1 MVNDELHV
9 VHARAAGLDVHK
21 MEITATVR
29 LSGAGGPPAAETRRF
44 EALPSGL
51 RELAGWLRGLGVSAA
66 AMEGTGVY
74 WEAPHDA
81 LAEAG
86 IEVQLLHAQQVKQLR
101 GRKTDIADSRWLAR
115 VCQFGLGQPSFV
127 PAREFRELRVLCRHR
142 RTLVGERSRVRN
154 RAGKVVDRSG
164 ARVGGVISDIFGM
177 NGRRILDGLVD
188 RLGRDAILETL
199 SSHVR
204 DKVDRLGD
212 ALTAAMSDADR
223 VVLGDLLRQHDAVE
237 RRIGALDREI
247 AKGLAAHANRLRLLQ
262 TIPGIDAV
270 SAAAILAETGPDPAR
285 VFGSADRLAA
295 WAGVCPGNN
304 ESAGKRRGARA
315 RAGSSH
321 LRGLLVACAHGA
333 ARTRTK
339 PVPRLPRGDRR
350 PPRPQARH
358 RRHRAQAGTGDLRG
372 APRRQALPGPR
383 GRLRGAAGQAQG
395 AAVDRQAARVRH
407 PRTTRRRHRDRQ
419 LGVRVAPPRRPRRRG
434 RRRGSRPP
442 RGAVA
447 ADGAVACR
455 PFRHRACR
463 GLPLRL
469 GGLGRPGISQQ
480 KGDVLFTGRPGLG
493 AVSQWK
499 NTVDIYSGFE

>member
-237 RRIGALDREI
+237 RRIAALDREI

-333 ARTRTK
+333 ARTRTSQFHAYHGAIAGRRGHKRAIVATARKLARVIYAVLRDGK
-339 PVPRLPRGDRR
+339 PYRDPEVDYEALLVKRK
-350 PPRPQARH
+350 
-358 RRHRAQAGTGDLRG
+358 
-372 APRRQALPGPR
+372 APRWIAK
-383 GRLRGAAGQAQG
+383 LREFGILERRDDGTVTVNWAGA
-395 AAVDRQAARVRH
+395 
-407 PRTTRRRHRDRQ
+407 
-419 LGVRVAPPRRPRRRG
+419 
-434 RRRGSRPP
+434 
-442 RGAVA
+442 
-447 ADGAVACR
+447 
-455 PFRHRACR
+455 
-463 GLPLRL
+463 
-469 GGLGRPGISQQ
+469 
-480 KGDVLFTGRPGLG
+480 
-493 AVSQWK
+493 
-499 NTVDIYSGFE
+499 

>member
-51 RELAGWLRGLGVSAA
+51 RELAGWLRGLGVTAA

-223 VVLGDLLRQHDAVE
+223 VVLADLLRQHDAVE

-333 ARTRTK
+333 ARTRTSQFHAYHGAIAGRRGHKRAIVATARKLARVIYAVLRDGK
-339 PVPRLPRGDRR
+339 PYRDPEVDYEALLVKRK
-350 PPRPQARH
+350 
-358 RRHRAQAGTGDLRG
+358 
-372 APRRQALPGPR
+372 APRWIAK
-383 GRLRGAAGQAQG
+383 LREFGILE
-395 AAVDRQAARVRH
+395 RH
-407 PRTTRRRHRDRQ
+407 D
-419 LGVRVAPPRRPRRRG
+419 
-434 RRRGSRPP
+434 
-442 RGAVA
+442 
-447 ADGAVACR
+447 DG
-455 PFRHRACR
+455 
-463 GLPLRL
+463 
-469 GGLGRPGISQQ
+469 
-480 KGDVLFTGRPGLG
+480 
-493 AVSQWK
+493 
-499 NTVDIYSGFE
+499 TVTVNWASA

>member
-29 LSGAGGPPAAETRRF
+29 VCGTGGPPVAETRRF

-51 RELAGWLRGLGVSAA
+51 RELAGWLRGHGVEAA

-177 NGRRILDGLVD
+177 NGRRILDGLVE

-199 SSHVR
+199 SGHVR
-204 DKVDRLGD
+204 DKLDRLGD
-212 ALTAAMSDADR
+212 ALTAAMRDADR
-223 VVLGDLLRQHDAVE
+223 VVLADLLRQHDAVE
-237 RRIGALDREI
+237 RRLAALDRHLAE
-247 AKGLAAHANRLRLLQ
+247 GLAPYADRLRLLQ

-270 SAAAILAETGPDPAR
+270 SAASILAETGPDPAA

-315 RAGSSH
+315 RAGASH
-321 LRGLLVACAHGA
+321 MRGLLVACAHGA
-333 ARTRTK
+333 ARTRSS
-339 PVPRLPRGDRR
+339 
-350 PPRPQARH
+350 QFHAY
-358 RRHRAQAGTGDLRG
+358 HRALAARRGHKRAIVATARKLARVIYAVLRDG
-372 APRRQALPGPR
+372 RPYRDPEVDYESLLVQRNAPRWIAK
-383 GRLRGAAGQAQG
+383 LREFGILERHDDGTVTVNWAAA
-395 AAVDRQAARVRH
+395 
-407 PRTTRRRHRDRQ
+407 
-419 LGVRVAPPRRPRRRG
+419 
-434 RRRGSRPP
+434 
-442 RGAVA
+442 
-447 ADGAVACR
+447 
-455 PFRHRACR
+455 
-463 GLPLRL
+463 
-469 GGLGRPGISQQ
+469 
-480 KGDVLFTGRPGLG
+480 
-493 AVSQWK
+493 
-499 NTVDIYSGFE
+499 

>member
-51 RELAGWLRGLGVSAA
+51 RELAGWLRGHGVSAA

-86 IEVQLLHAQQVKQLR
+86 IEVQLLHAQQVRQLR

-237 RRIGALDREI
+237 RRIAALDREI

-333 ARTRTK
+333 ARTRTSQFHAYHGAIAGRRGHKRAIVATARKLARVIYAVLRDGK
-339 PVPRLPRGDRR
+339 PYRDPEVDYEALLVKRK
-350 PPRPQARH
+350 
-358 RRHRAQAGTGDLRG
+358 
-372 APRRQALPGPR
+372 APRWIAK
-383 GRLRGAAGQAQG
+383 LREFGILE
-395 AAVDRQAARVRH
+395 RH
-407 PRTTRRRHRDRQ
+407 D
-419 LGVRVAPPRRPRRRG
+419 
-434 RRRGSRPP
+434 
-442 RGAVA
+442 
-447 ADGAVACR
+447 DG
-455 PFRHRACR
+455 
-463 GLPLRL
+463 
-469 GGLGRPGISQQ
+469 
-480 KGDVLFTGRPGLG
+480 
-493 AVSQWK
+493 
-499 NTVDIYSGFE
+499 TVTVNWASA

>member
-237 RRIGALDREI
+237 RRIGRWTGRSRRASRRTRTGCACCRRSRASTPSRRPRSSPRPDRTRR
-247 AKGLAAHANRLRLLQ
+247 ACSAAPTAWP
-262 TIPGIDAV
+262 PGPASAPATTRAPA
-270 SAAAILAETGPDPAR
+270 SAAAPAPAPAPATCAACWSPAR
-285 VFGSADRLAA
+285 T
-295 WAGVCPGNN
+295 
-304 ESAGKRRGARA
+304 AR
-315 RAGSSH
+315 
-321 LRGLLVACAHGA
+321 
-333 ARTRTK
+333 ARTRTSQFHAYHGAIAGRRGHKRAIVATARKLARVIYAVLRDGK
-339 PVPRLPRGDRR
+339 PYRDPAVDYEALLVKRK
-350 PPRPQARH
+350 
-358 RRHRAQAGTGDLRG
+358 
-372 APRRQALPGPR
+372 APRWIAK
-383 GRLRGAAGQAQG
+383 LREFGILE
-395 AAVDRQAARVRH
+395 RH
-407 PRTTRRRHRDRQ
+407 D
-419 LGVRVAPPRRPRRRG
+419 
-434 RRRGSRPP
+434 
-442 RGAVA
+442 
-447 ADGAVACR
+447 DG
-455 PFRHRACR
+455 
-463 GLPLRL
+463 
-469 GGLGRPGISQQ
+469 
-480 KGDVLFTGRPGLG
+480 
-493 AVSQWK
+493 
-499 NTVDIYSGFE
+499 TVTVNWASA

>member
-51 RELAGWLRGLGVSAA
+51 RELAGWLRGLGVTAA

-247 AKGLAAHANRLRLLQ
+247 AKGLAGHANRLRLLQ

-333 ARTRTK
+333 ARTRTSQFHAYHGAIAGRRGHKRAIVATARKLARVIYAVLRDGK
-339 PVPRLPRGDRR
+339 PYRDPEVDYEALLVKRK
-350 PPRPQARH
+350 
-358 RRHRAQAGTGDLRG
+358 
-372 APRRQALPGPR
+372 APRWIAK
-383 GRLRGAAGQAQG
+383 LREFGILE
-395 AAVDRQAARVRH
+395 RH
-407 PRTTRRRHRDRQ
+407 D
-419 LGVRVAPPRRPRRRG
+419 
-434 RRRGSRPP
+434 
-442 RGAVA
+442 
-447 ADGAVACR
+447 DG
-455 PFRHRACR
+455 
-463 GLPLRL
+463 
-469 GGLGRPGISQQ
+469 
-480 KGDVLFTGRPGLG
+480 
-493 AVSQWK
+493 
-499 NTVDIYSGFE
+499 TVTVNWASA

>member
-333 ARTRTK
+333 ARTRTSQFHAYHGAIAGRRGHKRAIVATARKLARVIYAVLRDGK
-339 PVPRLPRGDRR
+339 PYRDPEVDYEALLVKRK
-350 PPRPQARH
+350 
-358 RRHRAQAGTGDLRG
+358 
-372 APRRQALPGPR
+372 APRWIAK
-383 GRLRGAAGQAQG
+383 LREFGILE
-395 AAVDRQAARVRH
+395 RH
-407 PRTTRRRHRDRQ
+407 D
-419 LGVRVAPPRRPRRRG
+419 
-434 RRRGSRPP
+434 
-442 RGAVA
+442 
-447 ADGAVACR
+447 DG
-455 PFRHRACR
+455 
-463 GLPLRL
+463 
-469 GGLGRPGISQQ
+469 
-480 KGDVLFTGRPGLG
+480 
-493 AVSQWK
+493 
-499 NTVDIYSGFE
+499 TVTVNWASA

>member
-333 ARTRTK
+333 ARTRTSQFHAYHGAIAGRRGHKRAIVATARKLARVVYAVLRDGK
-339 PVPRLPRGDRR
+339 PYRDPEVDYEALLVKRK
-350 PPRPQARH
+350 
-358 RRHRAQAGTGDLRG
+358 
-372 APRRQALPGPR
+372 APRWIAK
-383 GRLRGAAGQAQG
+383 LREFGILE
-395 AAVDRQAARVRH
+395 RH
-407 PRTTRRRHRDRQ
+407 D
-419 LGVRVAPPRRPRRRG
+419 
-434 RRRGSRPP
+434 
-442 RGAVA
+442 
-447 ADGAVACR
+447 DG
-455 PFRHRACR
+455 
-463 GLPLRL
+463 
-469 GGLGRPGISQQ
+469 
-480 KGDVLFTGRPGLG
+480 
-493 AVSQWK
+493 
-499 NTVDIYSGFE
+499 TVTVNWASA